1 VLTGDRWDVRGRL
14 GRDKGGRLS
23 ANTLCLYLPVAKT
36 RDGRPI
42 PCVIPLPPS
51 IAQMPSQV
59 TQRIVKVDFDS
70 VFNQSSHTF
79 SFGSPDIL
87 PMFVQGA
94 TPGRVEGWS
103 YCEEDE
109 DFTKGTLIPQHIYQ
123 CSVPF
128 PLDATALDIWVLDQ
142 LKSLFRNAT
151 MNKEL
156 EAQLRAP
163 QVVFFLH
170 LLGLDTTGHSYRPH
184 SKVFYVH
191 AIFDT

>member
-1 VLTGDRWDVRGRL
+1 
-14 GRDKGGRLS
+14 
-23 ANTLCLYLPVAKT
+23 
-36 RDGRPI
+36 
-42 PCVIPLPPS
+42 
-51 IAQMPSQV
+51 
-59 TQRIVKVDFDS
+59 
-70 VFNQSSHTF
+70 
-79 SFGSPDIL
+79 
-87 PMFVQGA
+87 MFVQGA

-103 YCEEDE
+103 YHEEDE
-109 DFTKGTLIPQHIYQ
+109 DFTKGIFITQRIYQ

-128 PLDATALDIWVLDQ
+128 LSDATALDVWVLDQ

-191 AIFDT
+191 AVYGT

>member
-1 VLTGDRWDVRGRL
+1 
-14 GRDKGGRLS
+14 
-23 ANTLCLYLPVAKT
+23 
-36 RDGRPI
+36 
-42 PCVIPLPPS
+42 
-51 IAQMPSQV
+51 
-59 TQRIVKVDFDS
+59 
-70 VFNQSSHTF
+70 
-79 SFGSPDIL
+79 
-87 PMFVQGA
+87 MFVQGA

-103 YCEEDE
+103 YHEEDE
-109 DFTKGTLIPQHIYQ
+109 DFTKGMSIPQRVYQ

-128 PLDATALDIWVLDQ
+128 PSDATALDVWVLDQ

-191 AIFDT
+191 AIYGT